1 MQLGLGLRLRLRA
14 TLVPVFVPIRD
25 ENPARR
31 FPFVNYL
38 LLALNVLVWV
48 WELMAEQ
55 SGSTWLTA
63 AYGLVPHRF
72 LGDPVGEAFTV
83 VMSMFM
89 HASWAHIGGNMLFL
103 YIFGDNVEDA
113 LGHVRYL
120 AFYLLCGVAAAATQI
135 FVDPSSTIPMV
146 GASGAI
152 AGVLGGYVVLF
163 PRAPITVINPVF
175 LLWFLFGPVLV
186 FPAWLVI
193 GEWFLMNF
201 FMGTGS
207 IGLGV
212 QAGVAFFA
220 HIGGFLGG
228 LLIVKP
234 MRQQSPA
241 EDRRA
246 WQGWRPP
253 PRPPGYGGFSG
264 GAGRFGGWSGPRG
277 GSGP

>member
-1 MQLGLGLRLRLRA
+1 
-14 TLVPVFVPIRD
+14 
-25 ENPARR
+25 
-31 FPFVNYL
+31 
-38 LLALNVLVWV
+38 
-48 WELMAEQ
+48 MAEQ

-89 HASWAHIGGNMLFL
+89 HASWAHVGGNMLFL

-113 LGHVRYL
+113 LGHFRYL

-175 LLWFLFGPVLV
+175 LLWFLFGPLLV

-193 GEWFLMNF
+193 GEWFMMNF

-207 IGLGV
+207 IGLGA
-212 QAGVAFFA
+212 QPGVAFFA
-220 HIGGFLGG
+220 HLGGFLGG

-234 MRQQSPA
+234 MRLQLPA

-253 PRPPGYGGFSG
+253 PRPPGYGGFG
-264 GAGRFGGWSGPRG
+264 GGGGRFGGWPPPRG
-277 GSGP
+277 GSGPWR